1 MKLKKD
7 ELYTVKALG
16 QTNKYWD
23 GQGFKAEVPAKALPI
38 SGDKAESLLLG
49 RKPGEMQVDVYT
61 KPALVLPSAKEA
73 TKGLEEAHAKKL
85 QELGRN
91 VIDAVV
97 KAGTETYQL
106 CKYIR
111 ENSVAPKLVS
121 HELRQLGFSKG
132 WASQVNKVSQ
142 CSDEA
147 WSAFEARTF
156 TFKQILALKE
166 GGTASLSALAEEMG
180 TNVVDIKAQV
190 AEMEEEEDKKPEL
203 IPATPKEQRE
213 ARKKQNERAFATL
226 VKNFAQ
232 EKNFKTVNIVV
243 DGFKFVITK
252 AKIVKVDEAKKM
264 SEKPE
269 ARLV

>member
-1 MKLKKD
+1 MKKSSVVVKLGPAAPVG
-7 ELYTVKALG
+7 TVE
-16 QTNKYWD
+16 N
-23 GQGFKAEVPAKALPI
+23 PLPT
-38 SGDKAESLLLG
+38 AA
-49 RKPGEMQVDVYT
+49 Q
-61 KPALVLPSAKEA
+61 A

-85 QELGRN
+85 QELGKN

-121 HELRQLGFSKG
+121 HELRALGFSKG

-147 WSAFEARTF
+147 WSSFEARTF

-166 GGTASLSALAEEMG
+166 GGTASLASLAEEMG

-190 AEMEEEEDKKPEL
+190 AEMEEEDDKKPEL
-203 IPATPKEQRE
+203 IPATAKEQRE

-226 VKNFAQ
+226 VKNFGA
-232 EKNFKTVNIVV
+232 EKAFKTVNIVV
-243 DGFKFVITK
+243 DGFKFVVTK
-252 AKIVKVDEAKKM
+252 VKSA
-264 SEKPE
+264 KPE
-269 ARLV
+269 PAPKLSGKTEATLV